1 MIIKEK
7 VKEEYFKYNNKWYVN
22 NVLQKAQLH
31 PIIYEDLGCPEV

>member
-22 NVLQKAQLH
+22 NALQKAQLH